1 MSLNGVT
8 DGSRPVLKDFFFASH
23 VLAGIISNAT
33 LKTALIVTGL
43 YFCESN
49 CVVPPFLVPPDLI
62 KSGLGLTQSVTVCH
76 LVDQV
81 LESTVASCFD
91 FALRYGQCYSY

>member
-1 MSLNGVT
+1 MEAGDS
-8 DGSRPVLKDFFFASH
+8 DLKDFFFASH
-23 VLAGIISNAT
+23 VLAGGIISIAT

-49 CVVPPFLVPPDLI
+49 CVVPPFLVTPVLDQILAPGQWTV
-62 KSGLGLTQSVTVCH
+62 SQSVTVCH